1 MFDGRTYWIVGAS
14 EGLGRELA
22 RALTEAGA
30 RVILSARSED
40 RLREV
45 AETLK
50 GATIAPLDA
59 TDLQSI
65 AKGAPDASDIDG
77 MIYCAG
83 VYDPMRA
90 QDWDADKVALMF
102 DVNLRGAVNIL
113 GRVVPAFAA
122 RDHGHVVLIGSLAG
136 YRGLP
141 GSIGYSASKSGL
153 IALGESIYAD
163 LRGSG
168 VKVQIA
174 SPGFIKTRLT
184 DKNDFD
190 MPQIMAPEVAAEHVM
205 RIMRGGALHA
215 SFPRPFSWFFK
226 WGRVLP
232 AGIFYRLTGK

>member
-1 MFDGRTYWIVGAS
+1 MFNGKTYWIVGAS

-22 RALTEAGA
+22 RHLTKAGA

-40 RLREV
+40 RLQDLAGELTG
-45 AETLK
+45 AE
-50 GATIAPLDA
+50 IAPLDA
-59 TDLQSI
+59 TDKDSI
-65 AKGAPDASDIDG
+65 ATKAPDVADIDG
-77 MIYCAG
+77 IIYCAG

-102 DVNLRGAVNIL
+102 DVNLRGAVNVL
-113 GRVVPAFAA
+113 GRVVPAFAK
-122 RDHGHVVLIGSLAG
+122 RDSGHIVLIGSLAG

-168 VKVQIA
+168 VKVQVA

-190 MPQIMAPEVAAEHVM
+190 MPQIMTPEDAADHVM
-205 RIMRGGALHA
+205 RIMRSNTLHA

-226 WGRVLP
+226 WGRFLP
-232 AGIFYRLTGK
+232 AGLFYRLTGK

>member
-1 MFDGRTYWIVGAS
+1 MFNGKTYWIVGAS

-22 RALTEAGA
+22 RHLTEAGA

-40 RLREV
+40 RLRDLADELTS
-45 AETLK
+45 AE
-50 GATIAPLDA
+50 IAPLDA
-59 TDLQSI
+59 TDRDSI
-65 AKGAPDASDIDG
+65 AANAPDAAEIDG
-77 MIYCAG
+77 IIYCAG

-102 DVNLRGAVNIL
+102 DVNLRGAVNVL
-113 GRVVPAFAA
+113 GRVVPTFAK
-122 RDHGHVVLIGSLAG
+122 RDTGHIVLIGSLAG

-168 VKVQIA
+168 VKVQVA

-190 MPQIMAPEVAAEHVM
+190 MPQIMTPEDAADHVM
-205 RIMRGGALHA
+205 RIMRSNTLHA

-226 WGRVLP
+226 WGRFLP
-232 AGIFYRLTGK
+232 AGLFYRLTGK